1 MYLDMNIRSRALLI
15 GSILLFGCVDS
26 EYKNL
31 KNDFGIR
38 KIPCES
44 VRYIKEG
51 THQGGLT
58 RSIYFAIDCTADSLN
73 NDHLK
78 LVRRMLKGVLDT
90 ISLKRYTRL
99 NVLFLKEGQTL
110 REIEH
115 CNPTAL
121 VTILSTR
128 RHRFVYY
135 MYANDFPNK
144 IFETGY
150 KQRGKLNSNT
160 KKIELND
167 LLN

>member
-58 RSIYFAIDCTADSLN
+58 RSIYFAKTHGLN
-73 NDHLK
+73 QD
-78 LVRRMLKGVLDT
+78 
-90 ISLKRYTRL
+90 Y
-99 NVLFLKEGQTL
+99 
-110 REIEH
+110 
-115 CNPTAL
+115 
-121 VTILSTR
+121 
-128 RHRFVYY
+128 
-135 MYANDFPNK
+135 FPNPK
-144 IFETGY
+144 NYRHF
-150 KQRGKLNSNT
+150 
-160 KKIELND
+160 
-167 LLN
+167 